1 MKKLIFLLVIIC
13 TLTLTACRENAESS
27 ETSLQTGVVQQ
38 SDIKSPDKDESTKI
52 SMQTMEEAEINS
64 FMLRY
69 NGFDTGVEIYLKDCV
84 CEYDMN
90 SIQVYSC
97 YVNDF
102 SLETEGYVL
111 YIQTPDDTSTIFP
124 VKDYLIDKND
134 ESLYMLWGINTF
146 ERIQGVSFKDGE
158 RGDFKIQGIESMEE
172 LIGEAYNLELSEDGN
187 DFDDMQV
194 EFIELFEENG
204 NKVLCGSASAVYRT
218 SGKCYS
224 VEWEINVDTFEET
237 AKAYAGQ
244 PS

>member
-1 MKKLIFLLVIIC
+1 MKKLMFLLVIIC

-38 SDIKSPDKDESTKI
+38 SDI
-52 SMQTMEEAEINS
+52 
-64 FMLRY
+64 
-69 NGFDTGVEIYLKDCV
+69 
-84 CEYDMN
+84 N

-158 RGDFKIQGIESMEE
+158 RGKM
-172 LIGEAYNLELSEDGN
+172 
-187 DFDDMQV
+187 
-194 EFIELFEENG
+194 LF
-204 NKVLCGSASAVYRT
+204 
-218 SGKCYS
+218 
-224 VEWEINVDTFEET
+224 F
-237 AKAYAGQ
+237 
-244 PS
+244 